1 MNDQLDELRYSM
13 VIEWSDED
21 HVYVV
26 SLPEWGELVHTHGA
40 TYEDALRQGKDLIHG
55 LVAAR
60 QERGEPLPRP
70 RVFADA

>member
-1 MNDQLDELRYSM
+1 MSEPLRYSI

-21 HVYVV
+21 QVYIV

-40 TYEDALRQGKDLIHG
+40 SYEEALEQGKELIEG
-55 LVAAR
+55 LVASR
-60 QERGEPLPRP
+60 QLHGESLPRP